1 MNLLAQHEPHMRLQ
15 AAGMYHFIRCCI
27 MIEYLA
33 ANLWQVWAVVAV
45 LGLILELSSGDFF
58 IICFAIGAIGAAV
71 VSPFASIYVQLV
83 VFAVVTLLSIF
94 LVRPVALRYLH
105 RGEENRVSNADA
117 LLGQTGV
124 VSEAI
129 KGGSHGRVV
138 IGGDNWKAVASGQE
152 EILQGTRVRVVGRE
166 SIIITVEPIEE

>member
-1 MNLLAQHEPHMRLQ
+1 
-15 AAGMYHFIRCCI
+15 
-27 MIEYLA
+27 MIAYLA
-33 ANLWQVWAVVAV
+33 ANMWQVWAVVAV

-58 IICFAIGAIGAAV
+58 IICFAIGAVGAAV
-71 VSPFASIYVQLV
+71 VSPFAGIYVQLV
-83 VFAVVTLLSIF
+83 VFAVVTLISIF

-129 KGGSHGRVV
+129 KAGGFGRVA
-138 IGGDNWKAVASGQE
+138 IGGDDWKAVSSGPGE
-152 EILQGTRVRVVGRE
+152 LPVGTKVRVVGRE
-166 SIIITVEPIEE
+166 SIIITVEQIIH